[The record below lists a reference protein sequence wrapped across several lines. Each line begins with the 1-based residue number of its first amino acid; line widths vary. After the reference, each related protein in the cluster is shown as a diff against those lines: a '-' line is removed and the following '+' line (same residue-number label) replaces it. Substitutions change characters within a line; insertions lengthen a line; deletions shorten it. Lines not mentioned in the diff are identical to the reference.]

1 MDAVNKMNPDIE
13 PVILANPEFSIDL
26 LKELC
31 KAKPQEN
38 VLFSPLSISSALGL
52 VLLGAKNDTLEQ
64 INCHV
69 YECFKALHFGKM
81 EIMYHCLY
89 EELYKEGEYKD
100 KKKRSLQLVNCWS
113 GDQTVKFND
122 DFLDECEEWCFGS
135 LRNADFKTNPD
146 AAREQINAWVKTKT
160 DGDVSEDKR
169 FTLINTMQFKQNWA
183 KQFEIKDKR
192 GDWLMMG
199 KEDKIPL
206 GTIPHRHHVDYP
218 KSPPE
223 AWILEIPYE
232 YKHLS
237 MFVIL
242 PNEGTDL
249 QKLIDSITYEKILVW
264 TQPDNMS
271 HTDTYV
277 EMPMFTL
284 KKEYDME
291 ETLNLLGIKDL
302 FSDKCDLSGLAD
314 KLKLSKMVHECVV
327 EVDENGTGADGGSGG
342 VVQTHH
348 HKKFSESFIVEPP
361 FLFFIRHNPTESILF
376 WGRVITP
383 KPEN

>member
-1 MDAVNKMNPDIE
+1 MQRTCLAVNKMNPDIE

-31 KAKPQEN
+31 KAKPLQN

-64 INCHV
+64 
-69 YECFKALHFGKM
+69 M
-81 EIMYHCLY
+81 
-89 EELYKEGEYKD
+89 
-100 KKKRSLQLVNCWS
+100 KK
-113 GDQTVKFND
+113 

-160 DGDVSEDKR
+160 DGDVSED
-169 FTLINTMQFKQNWA
+169 TSLALISTIYFKQNWA
-183 KQFEIKDKR
+183 KQFEIKHTGK
-192 GDWLMMG
+192 DWPVMG

-218 KSPPE
+218 KFPPE
-223 AWILEIPYE
+223 ARILEIPYE

-264 TQPDNMS
+264 TQPDNMIP
-271 HTDTYV
+271 TEVTV

-284 KKEYDME
+284 QEKYDLE

-302 FSDKCDLSGLAD
+302 FSDKCDLSGMAPD
-314 KLKLSKMVHECVV
+314 KLKLSKMVHKSVV
-327 EVDENGTGADGGSGG
+327 NVDENGTGAVGGSGG
-342 VVQTHH
+342 VVQTLQS
-348 HKKFSESFIVEPP
+348 KQNYEPFIVEPP
-361 FLFFIRHNPTESILF
+361 FLFFIRHNSTKSILF